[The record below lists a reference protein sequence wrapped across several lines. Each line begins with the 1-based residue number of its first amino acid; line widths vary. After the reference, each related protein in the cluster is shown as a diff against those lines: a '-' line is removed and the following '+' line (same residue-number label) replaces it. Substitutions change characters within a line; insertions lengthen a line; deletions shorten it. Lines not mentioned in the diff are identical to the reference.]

1 MKQFFNSPNYKRLTF
16 WIGLTVLL
24 LLTFQGGIFVGFHK
38 ASMAY
43 QFDERYRG
51 AYGSHFRSGPFGL
64 PQDDFPEAHGAAG
77 RVLSVSL
84 PTIVIEDKNSE
95 RIVLLNDETVIRK
108 DRDKVGAET
117 IMAND
122 FVVVIGAPN
131 EKQEVVA
138 KFIRMLPPPP
148 SFTPSTTSAA
158 TNTKVTN

>member
-16 WIGLTVLL
+16 WVGLVVLL

-51 AYGSHFRSGPFGL
+51 AYGGHFRSGPFGI
-64 PQDDFPEAHGAAG
+64 PQDDFPEAHGATG
-77 RVLSVSL
+77 RVLSVNL
-84 PTIVIEDKNSE
+84 PTIVVEDKNSE
-95 RIVLLNDETVIRK
+95 KIVLITGDTVVRK
-108 DRDKVGAET
+108 NRDKVEAGT
-117 IMAND
+117 IAAND
-122 FVVVIGAPN
+122 FVVIIGSPN

-148 SFTPSTTSAA
+148 EFSASTT
-158 TNTKVTN
+158 TY

>member
-1 MKQFFNSPNYKRLTF
+1 MKQFFNSTNYKRLTLWVGF
-16 WIGLTVLL
+16 VVVL

-51 AYGSHFRSGPFGL
+51 AYGEHFRSGPFGL

-84 PTIVIEDKNSE
+84 PTLVIEDKNSE
-95 RIVLLNDETVIRK
+95 KIVVITDETVVRK
-108 DRDKVGAET
+108 NRDKVGAET
-117 IMAND
+117 IGAND
-122 FVVVIGAPN
+122 FVVVIGSPN
-131 EKQEVVA
+131 AKQEVVA

-148 SFTPSTTSAA
+148 NFIVSTSTA
-158 TNTKVTN
+158 TNTGATK